1 MLASPSVRRGDPR
14 GRGAADRSAECYVG
28 VRVRPPPPNRVSAI
42 PLGPDPECP
51 LLVGSA
57 LSAGCLEHQLSGAP
71 GKQQSEAET
80 VTRNHWGE

>member
-1 MLASPSVRRGDPR
+1 MIL
-14 GRGAADRSAECYVG
+14 GAVGQLTGVLSAMSESESD
-28 VRVRPPPPNRVSAI
+28 PPPNRVSAI